1 MITNALGSK
10 LGKHIFDNI
19 LIKERHIA
27 FEKSIRNYDADEQV
41 IFVQNLVR
49 ADKNKFYMICF
60 LITNN
65 KYFNYMIS
73 AAIIANTII

>member
-1 MITNALGSK
+1 MIKSK
-10 LGKHIFDNI
+10 LGKQIFEHI

-27 FEKSIRNYDADEQV
+27 FIEKSKRNYDADEQV

-65 KYFNYMIS
+65 
-73 AAIIANTII
+73 